1 MRILP
6 TTVGARVPLDQRE
19 TLPIFSRIR
28 FALAELHLS
37 SHTEQGERAPRPAW
51 LCLYTSTAVLS
62 LYRIA
67 HSIDIQRALIPSTIQ
82 TDAAR
87 VLFSFGCTSILVPAV
102 LVFLVSSFNLDSK
115 SFRLGNSRR
124 PIPLSQ
130 PRKFS

>member
-28 FALAELHLS
+28 SALAELHLS

-62 LYRIA
+62 LYRI
-67 HSIDIQRALIPSTIQ
+67 DPLVGIQRALIPLTTQFDS
-82 TDAAR
+82 AR
-87 VLFSFGCTSILVPAV
+87 TCF
-102 LVFLVSSFNLDSK
+102 
-115 SFRLGNSRR
+115 
-124 PIPLSQ
+124 PLSAL
-130 PRKFS
+130 